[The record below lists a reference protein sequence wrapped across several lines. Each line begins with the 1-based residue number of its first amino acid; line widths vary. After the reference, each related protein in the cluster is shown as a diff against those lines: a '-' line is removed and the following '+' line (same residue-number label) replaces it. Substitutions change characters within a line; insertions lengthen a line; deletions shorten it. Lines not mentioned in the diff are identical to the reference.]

1 LDGGIELKVLLEA
14 KCEVCGE
21 KQLINPEE
29 LTSEDPENRMESV
42 KCPECKNALAD
53 SDHLR
58 ALGGFLSAVSQKRK
72 HVTAAFHAAK
82 ILMSVLEKQYPWKLR
97 ICVITTKAGPH
108 ERPCEPLSAARA
120 DMDCR

>member
-1 LDGGIELKVLLEA
+1 MKVLLEA

-21 KQLINPEE
+21 KQFINPEE
-29 LTSEDPENRMESV
+29 LTSEDPGERMESV
-42 KCPECKNALAD
+42 KCPECENNLTD

-58 ALGGFLSAVSQKRK
+58 ALGGFLSAVGHKRK

-97 ICVITTKAGPH
+97 ICVITTKASLRERPH
-108 ERPCEPLSAARA
+108 EPASAARA
-120 DMDCR
+120 EADCR